1 MLSIGKTLTPEQR
14 LSKAVVDVM
23 AKCHALAGIIM
34 IGKREV
40 VYDHTQGRCDTSK
53 MKVRTACTN
62 GKDEWYSAEF
72 MEPLNDAKL
81 RFVVIHENYHKMY
94 RHLITWK
101 HLWAIDSHL
110 ANVSMDH
117 DINIKI
123 MDEYGQDGW
132 VEFID
137 GGCLNY
143 DFRGWGTAK
152 IFWHLYQQ
160 QKDNPKGRPEDG
172 DGDGTPLDDHD
183 WEGAEEMDAE
193 EQRELERE
201 IDEAVRQGSIIAGK
215 TGSGGNRDIEGLL
228 EPKINWRDALREFI
242 QETCAGSDYSTY
254 RRPNRRYL
262 QSGEYRPSGVSEKV
276 KCIAEHN
283 DMSGSIGAREQQVMI
298 SELVGICKT
307 VHPDE
312 LHVSYWDTKVCGYEK
327 YVREEIDHVAERTN
341 PVGGGGTDVR
351 CVPEYLKEHDIHP
364 QASIVFTDGYLYGGW
379 GTWDHPVLWVILD
392 NKSAKPDVGK
402 AIYVSTEDM

>member
-14 LSKAVVDVM
+14 LSKAVVDIM
-23 AKCHALAGIIM
+23 AKCHALAGIVM
-34 IGKREV
+34 IGNREV
-40 VYDHTQGRCDTSK
+40 VFNDL
-53 MKVRTACTN
+53 KVQTACTN
-62 GKDEWYSAEF
+62 GKNEWYSAEF

-81 RFVVIHENYHKMY
+81 RFVVLHENYHKMY

-101 HLWAIDSHL
+101 HLWAIDPQL
-110 ANVSMDH
+110 ANISMDH

-132 VEFID
+132 VKFIE
-137 GGCLNY
+137 GCCLNY
-143 DFRGWGTAK
+143 DYRGWGTAK

-160 QKDNPKGRPEDG
+160 KKDNPDGGG
-172 DGDGTPLDDHD
+172 DGDGEPLDDHD

-193 EQRELERE
+193 EKRELERE

-215 TGSGGNRDIEGLL
+215 TGSGGNRDMEELL
-228 EPKINWRDALREFI
+228 EPKIDWREALREFI
-242 QETCAGSDYSTY
+242 QETCAGADYSSY
-254 RRPNRRYL
+254 RRPNRRHL
-262 QSGEYRPSGVSEKV
+262 QSGDYWPSGVSEKV

-283 DMSGSIGAREQQVMI
+283 DMSGSIGAREQQLMI

-307 VHPDE
+307 VHPEE

-327 YVREEIDHVAERTN
+327 YKLDEMDHVAERTN
-341 PVGGGGTDVR
+341 PVGGGGTDVS
-351 CVPEYLKEHDIHP
+351 CVPRYMIDNDIIP

-392 NKSAKPDVGK
+392 NKNAKPDVGK
-402 AIYVSTEDM
+402 AIYVSTEDL

>member
-14 LSKAVVDVM
+14 LSKAVVDIM
-23 AKCHALAGIIM
+23 AKCHALAGIVM
-34 IGKREV
+34 IGNREV
-40 VYDHTQGRCDTSK
+40 VFNDL
-53 MKVRTACTN
+53 KVQTACTN
-62 GKDEWYSAEF
+62 GKNEWYSAEF

-81 RFVVIHENYHKMY
+81 RFVVLHENYHKMY

-101 HLWAIDSHL
+101 HLWAIDPQL
-110 ANVSMDH
+110 ANISMDH

-132 VEFID
+132 VKFIE
-137 GGCLNY
+137 GCCLNY
-143 DFRGWGTAK
+143 DYRGWGTAK

-160 QKDNPKGRPEDG
+160 KKDNPDGGG
-172 DGDGTPLDDHD
+172 DGDGEPLDDHD

-193 EQRELERE
+193 EKRELERE

-215 TGSGGNRDIEGLL
+215 TGSGGNRDMEELL
-228 EPKINWRDALREFI
+228 EPKIDWREALREFI
-242 QETCAGSDYSTY
+242 QETCAGADYSSY
-254 RRPNRRYL
+254 RRPNRRHL
-262 QSGEYRPSGVSEKV
+262 QSGDYWPSGVSEKV

-283 DMSGSIGAREQQVMI
+283 DMSGSIGAREQQIMI

-307 VHPDE
+307 VHPEE

-327 YVREEIDHVAERTN
+327 YKLDEMDHVAERTN
-341 PVGGGGTDVR
+341 PVGGGGTDVS
-351 CVPEYLKEHDIHP
+351 CVPRYMIDNDIIP

-392 NKSAKPDVGK
+392 NKNAKPDVGK
-402 AIYVSTEDM
+402 AIYVSTEDL

>member
-14 LSKAVVDVM
+14 LSKAVVDIM
-23 AKCHALAGIIM
+23 AKCHALAGIVM
-34 IGKREV
+34 IGNREV
-40 VYDHTQGRCDTSK
+40 VFNDL
-53 MKVRTACTN
+53 KVQTACTN
-62 GKDEWYSAEF
+62 GKNEWYSAEF

-81 RFVVIHENYHKMY
+81 RFVVLHENYHKMY

-101 HLWAIDSHL
+101 HLWAIDPQL
-110 ANVSMDH
+110 ANISMDH

-132 VEFID
+132 VEFIE
-137 GGCLNY
+137 GCCLNY
-143 DFRGWGTAK
+143 DYRGWGTAK

-160 QKDNPKGRPEDG
+160 KKDNPDGGG
-172 DGDGTPLDDHD
+172 DGDGEPLDDHD

-193 EQRELERE
+193 EKRELERE

-215 TGSGGNRDIEGLL
+215 TGSGGNRDMEELL
-228 EPKINWRDALREFI
+228 EPKIDWREALREFI
-242 QETCAGSDYSTY
+242 QETCAGADYSSY
-254 RRPNRRYL
+254 RRPNRRHL
-262 QSGEYRPSGVSEKV
+262 QSGDYWPSGVSEKV

-283 DMSGSIGAREQQVMI
+283 DMSGSIGAREQQIMI

-307 VHPDE
+307 VHPEE

-327 YVREEIDHVAERTN
+327 YKLDEMDHVAERTN
-341 PVGGGGTDVR
+341 PVGGGGTDVS
-351 CVPEYLKEHDIHP
+351 CVPRYMIDNDIIP

-392 NKSAKPDVGK
+392 NKNAKPDVGK
-402 AIYVSTEDM
+402 AIYVSTEDL